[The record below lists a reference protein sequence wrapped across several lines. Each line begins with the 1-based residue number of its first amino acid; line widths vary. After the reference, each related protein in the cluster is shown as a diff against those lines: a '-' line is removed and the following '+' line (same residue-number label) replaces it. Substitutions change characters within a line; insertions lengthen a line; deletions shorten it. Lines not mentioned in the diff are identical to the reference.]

1 MMTNLPAKQP
11 SRINFNSISL
21 ENINRILTTGN
32 IDFLSP
38 EEREYYDLMNV
49 VRGWRARMIM
59 PGGNRIVTKAGII
72 KLLKQPPYGL
82 SDWMARR
89 VYADTLN
96 FFYSEEGVN
105 SKAWA
110 NYYAEKLEKLA
121 DLAVADGRL
130 KEAKSFIAEAAKLR
144 GCYDRQQAE
153 IPIELLEQEPIII
166 YTSDPESMGARK
178 EDRKAI
184 EHFIDSI
191 PDISDAAKDRVKEDA
206 GLSTT
211 DLLKR
216 MAEDAREFGEDE
228 EGRDI

>member
-1 MMTNLPAKQP
+1 MTNLPAKRP

-21 ENINRILTTGN
+21 DNINRILTTGD
-32 IDFLSP
+32 IDFLSE
-38 EEREYYDLMNV
+38 EEREYYDLMNM
-49 VRGWRARMIM
+49 VRGWRARMKM
-59 PGGNRIVTKAGII
+59 PGGGRIVTKAGII
-72 KLLKQPPYGL
+72 KLLKQPPYHL

-89 VYADTLN
+89 LYDDTIN
-96 FFYSEEGVN
+96 FFYSEEGVS

-130 KEAKSFIAEAAKLR
+130 KEAKSFLAEAAKLR
-144 GCYDRQQAE
+144 GCYDKEKME
-153 IPIELLEQEPIII
+153 IPRELLEQQPIVI

-178 EDRKAI
+178 EDPKLIRQ
-184 EHFIDSI
+184 FIDSI
-191 PDISDAAKDRVKEDA
+191 PDISDTARERVKEDA

-216 MAEDAREFGEDE
+216 MAEDVREFGDDE
-228 EGRDI
+228 EIRDS

>member
-1 MMTNLPAKQP
+1 MTNLPAKRP

-21 ENINRILTTGN
+21 DNINRILTTGD
-32 IDFLSP
+32 IDFLSD
-38 EEREYYDLMNV
+38 EEREYYDLMNM
-49 VRGWRARMIM
+49 VRGWRARMKM
-59 PGGNRIVTKAGII
+59 PGGGRIVTKAGII
-72 KLLKQPPYGL
+72 KLLKQPPYNL

-89 VYADTLN
+89 LYDDTIN
-96 FFYSEEGVN
+96 FFYSEEGVS

-130 KEAKSFIAEAAKLR
+130 KEAKSFLAEAAKLR
-144 GCYDRQQAE
+144 GCYDKEKME
-153 IPIELLEQEPIII
+153 IPRELLEQQPIVI

-178 EDRKAI
+178 EDPRLI
-184 EHFIDSI
+184 RQFIDSI
-191 PDISDAAKDRVKEDA
+191 PDISDTARERVKEDA

-216 MAEDAREFGEDE
+216 MAEDVREFGDDE
-228 EGRDI
+228 EIRDS